1 MKVKIFFTYI
11 ALAFIACNSNSSFDD
26 ELKSLDADFVL
37 PYPVG
42 KTYYCSQGFN
52 SSFSHYDTFK
62 YSIDFDMQIGTLITA
77 ARKGRVVYVVE
88 NYSND
93 DHGLGHENVVI
104 VMSED
109 STYARYSHLTTNGA
123 LVQLNQTVN
132 PGDSLALSGNSGY
145 SNHPHLHFDVTKT
158 FTGRSDMTIPF
169 DFNNTYPRPVG
180 LNSSKYFKAETY

>member
-1 MKVKIFFTYI
+1 MNIKTIFTYI
-11 ALAFIACNSNSSFDD
+11 SLVFVACNSNSSIDD
-26 ELKSLDADFVL
+26 ELKSLNVDFVL

-42 KTYYCSQGFN
+42 KAYYCSQGFN

-62 YSIDFDMQIGTLITA
+62 YSIDFDMPIGTLITA
-77 ARKGRVVYVVE
+77 ARKGRIVYVVE

-123 LVQLNQTVN
+123 LIQLNQIVN

-169 DFNNTYPRPVG
+169 DFKNTNHRPVG
-180 LNSSKYFKAETY
+180 LNSGMYFKADPY